1 MQPHVCALHNNA
13 SSIHLGV
20 ARGVPPTSF
29 QLPRPL
35 ARARV
40 QETRSASLNPRD
52 CAKRRLEATAATQPS
67 TDPRNNKSFVLSSV
81 SELDDDSS
89 AQQASPSQDRN
100 GQSSASTS
108 GRGQAGL
115 SGSQFWEDLLSSPE
129 PEMFGGRAKSASDAA
144 VLRRKGHLKEQDKMI
159 EFLLAMHHTHTSEEV
174 MQKME
179 RWILEHRQ
187 DPRNSRLRRM
197 VPTVGSFFTPLK
209 LVEAFK
215 EFDQFF
221 ALSRRKYVPPNFAE
235 IRHILNIAQVA
246 QLSQMCMR
254 FCNWLLQLVCGGF
267 FSFCILEL

>member
-1 MQPHVCALHNNA
+1 MHSYVCALHGNPTRIN
-13 SSIHLGV
+13 LGRV
-20 ARGVPPTSF
+20 HVVPPTSF
-29 QLPRPL
+29 QLPRAI
-35 ARARV
+35 ARA
-40 QETRSASLNPRD
+40 QEARAAPQLRQR
-52 CAKRRLEATAATQPS
+52 AQKKRQQATAATSQPS
-67 TDPRNNKSFVLSSV
+67 TDPRHDKNFILSSV
-81 SELDDDSS
+81 SDEPEGDPSAHSS
-89 AQQASPSQDRN
+89 SSQQRDR
-100 GQSSASTS
+100 QSSASVS
-108 GRGQAGL
+108 GRGQSGL

-174 MQKME
+174 MQKMD
-179 RWILEHRQ
+179 RWIMEHRQ

-235 IRHILNIAQVA
+235 IRHILNIAQVMYA
-246 QLSQMCMR
+246 PHMPHMST
-254 FCNWLLQLVCGGF
+254 
-267 FSFCILEL
+267 CITATVA